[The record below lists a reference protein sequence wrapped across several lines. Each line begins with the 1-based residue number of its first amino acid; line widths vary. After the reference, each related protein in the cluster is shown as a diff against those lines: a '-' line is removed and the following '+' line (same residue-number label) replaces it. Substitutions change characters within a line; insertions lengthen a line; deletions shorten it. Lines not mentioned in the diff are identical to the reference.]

1 MENPN
6 AYPDLPES
14 LQQMIEAI
22 GEVATLALVEEF
34 PGTTQRLPAIS
45 NVATHHFVPVIGEV
59 LLMGLVKA
67 LGGSR
72 DIYIPRCLEGM
83 RKKRDQAIVREYL
96 AGTPVNELA
105 LKYHLSDRHIW
116 RILKETNMQDDRQ
129 AELF

>member
-1 MENPN
+1 MQQTNHT
-6 AYPDLPES
+6 DLPES

-22 GEVATLALVEEF
+22 GENATLGLVEAF

-45 NVATHHFVPVIGEV
+45 NVSSHHFVPVIGEV
-59 LLMGLVKA
+59 LLMGLVKS

-72 DIYIPRCLEGM
+72 DVYIPRCLDGM

-96 AGTPVNELA
+96 AGAKVNDLA

-129 AELF
+129 SELF